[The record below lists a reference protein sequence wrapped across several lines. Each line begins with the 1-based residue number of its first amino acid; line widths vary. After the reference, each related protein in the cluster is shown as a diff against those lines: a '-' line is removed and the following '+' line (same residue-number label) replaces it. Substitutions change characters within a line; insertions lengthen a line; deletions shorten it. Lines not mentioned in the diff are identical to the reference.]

1 MDFVSL
7 GGNCSVAYQLN
18 KLGLRH
24 NSYPFDWCRIKIN
37 KLIQVLNNDFNFY
50 EDIIFKKKSFNHDNN
65 IIVKNNYNIE
75 FAHELINK
83 YEIDNFKLIL
93 LKRIERFKQL
103 KNPIFVRLEYEN
115 LGDNKILLY
124 KKLEHLLKLY
134 FDNFKIIL
142 ISKNK
147 YESLY
152 TTWYQL
158 PKFSDDWKYNYLN
171 WNNILL
177 NNI

>member
-1 MDFVSL
+1 MNFVSL
-7 GGNCSVAYQLN
+7 GGNCSVAYQLD

-37 KLIQVLNNDFNFY
+37 KLIQVLNNNFNFY
-50 EDIIFKKKSFNHDNN
+50 EDIIFKKKSFKHDNN

-93 LKRIERFKQL
+93 LKRIELFKQL

-115 LGDNKILLY
+115 LGDNKIWNDVFWIKSE
-124 KKLEHLLKLY
+124 KKVI
-134 FDNFKIIL
+134 FL
-142 ISKNK
+142 IVVVLVKHGLMSIR
-147 YESLY
+147 
-152 TTWYQL
+152 
-158 PKFSDDWKYNYLN
+158 WKEV
-171 WNNILL
+171 
-177 NNI
+177 